1 MSGDMFGLMRL
12 AEARID
18 LNQSLRLDPLA
29 AIQIVG
35 MLSLGDICHASSKRQ
50 AAEVVTAVSAHH
62 C

>member
-1 MSGDMFGLMRL
+1 MRL

-35 MLSLGDICHASSKRQ
+35 MLSLGDICRASSKRQ
-50 AAEVVTAVSAHH
+50 GAEVVTAVSAHH

>member
-1 MSGDMFGLMRL
+1 MFGLMRL

-35 MLSLGDICHASSKRQ
+35 MLSLGDICRASSKRQ
-50 AAEVVTAVSAHH
+50 GAEVVTAVSAHH